1 MNQCAPKTQNG
12 STVLLFVLVNS
23 AGEPKKKACV
33 PVFILCGGGFIL
45 SQPSARSAPVLS
57 VEIGKEDNVRQ
68 KHFTA

>member
-1 MNQCAPKTQNG
+1 MRPQNSKWFNCAAVCPGKQRRG
-12 STVLLFVLVNS
+12 S
-23 AGEPKKKACV
+23 KKKACV

>member
-1 MNQCAPKTQNG
+1 MHPQTQNV

-23 AGEPKKKACV
+23 PGDRKKKACA
-33 PVFILCGGGFIL
+33 PAFILRGGGFIL

-57 VEIGKEDNVRQ
+57 AEIGKEDNVGQ